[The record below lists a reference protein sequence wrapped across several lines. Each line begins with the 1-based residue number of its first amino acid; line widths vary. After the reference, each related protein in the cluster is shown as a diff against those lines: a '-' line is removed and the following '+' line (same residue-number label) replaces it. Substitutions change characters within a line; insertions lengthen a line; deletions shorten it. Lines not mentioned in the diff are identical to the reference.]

1 MQMVSS
7 VSQVDICNMA
17 LDMLREGPIN
27 SLTDDDD
34 RADWFRRNYPQTRDS
49 LLARHP
55 WNFAIKYASLAEN
68 TAGPTSQWTYAYD
81 LPADLLRLLPIQKD
95 GHFEGQM
102 IPHEVIGQT
111 IETDEAPP
119 LRVRY
124 IRRVE
129 SEGLFSTVFVDAL
142 AAKLAMRSAHW
153 ITGKVSSFQIAQ
165 EAYIRAMDE
174 ATRVDG
180 QEGTFERA
188 YDDDVISVRG

>member
-1 MQMVSS
+1 MVSS

-95 GHFEGQM
+95 GYFEGQM
-102 IPHEVIGQT
+102 KPHEVIGNT

-119 LRVRY
+119 LRIRY
-124 IRRVE
+124 IARIE
-129 SEGLFSTVFVDAL
+129 SEGLFSANFVEAL
-142 AAKLAMRSAHW
+142 AASLAMKAAHW
-153 ITGKVSSFQIAQ
+153 ITGKASAMQLAQ
-165 EAYIRAMDE
+165 ATLAEVLAEAK
-174 ATRVDG
+174 RVDG